1 MIIIDNVYMISE
13 LKTEADALKICTLV
27 VSKQVRI
34 VNSSNEFSFI
44 SLQVYERCLSVKG
57 DIHYC
62 KNTIGIATQEEVYK
76 SLLLRKSR
84 LMCRKILQL

>member
-34 VNSSNEFSFI
+34 VNS
-44 SLQVYERCLSVKG
+44 
-57 DIHYC
+57 
-62 KNTIGIATQEEVYK
+62 
-76 SLLLRKSR
+76 
-84 LMCRKILQL
+84 

>member
-34 VNSSNEFSFI
+34 V
-44 SLQVYERCLSVKG
+44 
-57 DIHYC
+57 
-62 KNTIGIATQEEVYK
+62 K
-76 SLLLRKSR
+76 S
-84 LMCRKILQL
+84 